1 MSTELYFLE
10 LHTLHMYIRVCV
22 YMCVSTCVY
31 VCVCVCV
38 CVNSCVIRFTAW
50 AVLMSAIMKQGSF
63 LPSINSP
70 YTYNH
75 DTLISKFINPSTHI
89 LSACMVIV
97 VSALCLCVCFSP
109 VTLDPSSV
117 YLLSLAFGSCHAHAH
132 THTPKHSRAHT
143 HRQSLNIEQYTP

>member
-1 MSTELYFLE
+1 
-10 LHTLHMYIRVCV
+10 
-22 YMCVSTCVY
+22 MCVSTCVY
-31 VCVCVCV
+31 VCV

-97 VSALCLCVCFSP
+97 VSPLSLFVCASTLYFLFCSCYLRPQQCLPP
-109 VTLDPSSV
+109 VTCFWF
-117 YLLSLAFGSCHAHAH
+117 LSRTRTH

-143 HRQSLNIEQYTP
+143 HTHPNTRARAHTQTVTEYRTVYPAK